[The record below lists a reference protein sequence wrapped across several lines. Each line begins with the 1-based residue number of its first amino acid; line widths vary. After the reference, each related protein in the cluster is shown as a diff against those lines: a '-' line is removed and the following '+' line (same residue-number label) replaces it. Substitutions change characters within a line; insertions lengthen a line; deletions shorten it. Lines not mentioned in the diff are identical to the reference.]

1 MASDHKLYRKTRTG
15 ILWGHLTSLNQHV
28 NTQKLCVLNLG
39 AVVYLNF
46 LCILNKLLSWN
57 CQSLFCQRSFLCHFT
72 KVCTLQRFLLYGMYL
87 ALHTHTHTH
96 TRTHTN
102 TRAHTHNTHKS
113 IQMHTHGHV
122 GWNNM
127 GLAALHITFDC
138 TTTYCDIATVK
149 RWKMSFNI
157 KEKNT

>member
-1 MASDHKLYRKTRTG
+1 MMASDHKLYRKTRTG

-96 TRTHTN
+96 THKHTRTHPQHTQIY
-102 TRAHTHNTHKS
+102 TDAHTWTCGVKQYGS
-113 IQMHTHGHV
+113 SCIAYYI
-122 GWNNM
+122 W
-127 GLAALHITFDC
+127 LHYNILW
-138 TTTYCDIATVK
+138 YCDCK
-149 RWKMSFNI
+149 KMEDEF
-157 KEKNT
+157 